1 MKAAHELEPSHAPER
16 ARIRGA
22 VPLSRELAQVVAAER
37 QRALRALLARPLLGP
52 DRAVE
57 LALVRRHAAWLQ
69 DWLARNAQWRLQVDP
84 EHARL
89 RKTPGDLGDGT
100 RPARDPVSGAPFTRR
115 RYVLLCLALAALER
129 SDRQT
134 TLGRLAEDVMA
145 LTAAD
150 PGLARAGIAFDMSS
164 RDQRRDLVQVVRL
177 LLDLR
182 VLARVHGE
190 EQQYLEKRG
199 DVLYGISRPALAA
212 MPNVRR
218 GPSTVEATDLE
229 SRLRAVA
236 EEVRPDSDEARN
248 RALRTRL
255 TRQLLDD
262 PIVYHD
268 TLTEE
273 EKAYLASQRGHLV
286 RQVAE
291 ATGLAPEVRLE
302 GIALVDDR
310 GDLTDVAIPEE
321 GTEGHLTILLAE
333 HLARSARERPGL
345 AVGTAELQRHVAAL
359 AARHRGRWRRDAT
372 LPGAEVEL
380 TERTLERLESLR
392 LVRRTPEGAVPLPAI
407 GRYALDETPAEE
419 ASPRLALER

>member
-1 MKAAHELEPSHAPER
+1 MRAPREVEAPQSPER
-16 ARIRGA
+16 ARA
-22 VPLSRELAQVVAAER
+22 AEPLSREIAQVITAER
-37 QRALRALLARPLLGP
+37 QRALRALLARPLLGA
-52 DRAVE
+52 DRAAD

-69 DWLARNAQWRLQVDP
+69 EWLARNAEWRLQVDP
-84 EHARL
+84 EQARL
-89 RKTPGDLGDGT
+89 RKTPGDLSDGT
-100 RPARDPVSGAPFTRR
+100 RPARDPASGAPFTRR

-134 TLGRLAEDVMA
+134 TLGRLADDVMA

-150 PGLARAGIAFDMSS
+150 PGLARAGIAFEMSS

-177 LLDLR
+177 LLDFR
-182 VLARVHGE
+182 VLVRVHGD
-190 EQQYLEKRG
+190 EQQYLEARG

-212 MPNVRR
+212 TLNVHR
-218 GPSTVEATDLE
+218 GPSTVEAPDLE
-229 SRLRAVA
+229 SRLGAVA

-248 RALRTRL
+248 RELRTRL
-255 TRQLLDD
+255 TRRLLDD
-262 PIVYHD
+262 PIVYYD
-268 TLTEE
+268 ALTEE

-286 RQVAE
+286 RQIAE

-333 HLARSARERPGL
+333 HLARCARERPGVP
-345 AVGTAELQRHVAAL
+345 VGAAELQRHVAVL
-359 AARHRGRWRRDAT
+359 TARHRGRWRRDAT

-380 TERTLERLESLR
+380 AERTLERLESLR

-407 GRYALDETPAEE
+407 GRYALEETPPEE
-419 ASPRLALER
+419 ASPRLALDR